1 MMLSRDTLETILRT
15 LPRLTI
21 GLVGDLFLDR
31 YLELVPASHEL
42 SVETGLKRIRSSGCG
57 IRPARWAP

>member
-1 MMLSRDTLETILRT
+1 MITNELLEAILRT

-31 YLELVPASHEL
+31 YLHLVPGSQEL
-42 SVETGLKRIRSSGCG
+42 SIETGLEAYQMSYGPWTTG
-57 IRPARWAP
+57 Y

>member
-1 MMLSRDTLETILRT
+1 VISYDRLEAILRT

-31 YLELVPASHEL
+31 YLELVPGASEL
-42 SVETGLKRIRSSGCG
+42 
-57 IRPARWAP
+57 

>member
-1 MMLSRDTLETILRT
+1 MLTRDRLEAILRT

-31 YLELVPASHEL
+31 YLHLVPGSQEPG
-42 SVETGLKRIRSSGCG
+42 T
-57 IRPARWAP
+57 PADT